1 MDFQE
6 RMERVRKWTDKLEA
20 GITNLFQS
28 DQYAAYLRA
37 ISKLHQ
43 YSYGNILLIKLQC
56 PHFSMVAGYGD
67 WKRKYGRYVKAG
79 ETGITIL
86 APCPYWTWEEMKE
99 TAPDGQTVREKK
111 WVRKIGFTTATVFD
125 ISQTEGREVP
135 SLGVKTLTGTVEGYE
150 KLLSA
155 LKALS
160 PVPVTEGSLPPGVHG
175 AYYHLEQKIT
185 LSPGMS
191 QAQTVKTLIHEI
203 VHAKLHPLPVEGGI
217 ILGAHEK
224 GRPTREVEAES
235 VAYTVCQYL
244 GLDTGDYSFGYIA
257 GWSGGKE
264 QRELRASLDCIR
276 NTAAEL
282 IGGIENRCLDL
293 PPPEPIPPHRRECS
307 SRGKKQARTSK
318 VPSI

>member
-20 GITNLFQS
+20 GITDLFQS
-28 DQYAAYLRA
+28 DQYTAYLRA

-67 WKRKYGRYVKAG
+67 WRRKYGRHVKAG

-86 APCPYWTWEEMKE
+86 APCPYWTREEVEE
-99 TAPDGQTVREKK
+99 TGTDGQTVREEKC
-111 WVRKIGFTTATVFD
+111 VRKIGFTTATVFD

-135 SLGVKTLTGTVEGYE
+135 SLGVEALTGNVEGYE
-150 KLLSA
+150 KLLST
-155 LKALS
+155 LKTLS
-160 PVPVTEGSLPPGVHG
+160 PVPVAEGALPPGVHG
-175 AYYHLEQKIT
+175 AYHHLEARIT

-191 QAQTVKTLIHEI
+191 QAPTVKTPIHGNA
-203 VHAKLHPLPVEGGI
+203 HAKLHALPVEGGI
-217 ILGAHEK
+217 IGGAHEK
-224 GRPTREVEAES
+224 GRPTREVVAES

-244 GLDTGDYSFGYIA
+244 GLDTGDYSFGYNA
-257 GWSGGKE
+257 GWSSGKE

-276 NTAAEL
+276 STAAEL
-282 IGGIENRCLDL
+282 ISGIERQCLDR
-293 PPPEPIPPHRRECS
+293 PSPEPAFKHQWR
-307 SRGKKQARTSK
+307 RTSQS
-318 VPSI
+318 VPKLQTR

>member
-20 GITNLFQS
+20 GITDLFQS

-67 WKRKYGRYVKAG
+67 WKRKYGRHVKAG

-86 APCPYWTWEEMKE
+86 APCPYWTQEEVEE
-99 TAPDGQTVREKK
+99 TGPDGQTTRGQK
-111 WVRKIGFTTATVFD
+111 WVRKTGFTTATVFD

-135 SLGVKTLTGTVEGYE
+135 SLGVETLTGTVEGYE
-150 KLLSA
+150 KLLST
-155 LKALS
+155 LKSLS
-160 PVPVTEGSLPPGVHG
+160 PVPVTEGVLPPGVHG
-175 AYYHLEQKIT
+175 AYHHLEQKIT
-185 LSPGMS
+185 LSSGMS

-203 VHAKLHPLPVEGGI
+203 AHAKLHALPVETGI
-217 ILGAHEK
+217 ILGTHEK
-224 GRPTREVEAES
+224 DRRTREIEAES
-235 VAYTVCQYL
+235 VAYIVCQYL

-257 GWSGGKE
+257 GWSEGKE
-264 QRELRASLDCIR
+264 QRELRTSLDCIR
-276 NTAAEL
+276 NAAAEL
-282 IGGIENRCLDL
+282 IGSIESRCLDL
-293 PPPEPIPPHRRECS
+293 PHPEPAPLHRRGRS
-307 SRGKKQARTSK
+307 SGRKKQARISK